1 MTINLLAIII
11 FTKGGNNMI
20 EFGISLSKLNK
31 DSFQGAYIGKIKY
44 EIYCKEKYGEYFSYI
59 EKENKN
65 LVIIVIEK
73 KFKEKLLE
81 KLNIYLV
88 NKRNNNSS
96 KEHFVKENLDVNLEK
111 NISFWR
117 KISKEEVYKFSKLT
131 GDENYIHLTN
141 KPVVQGMFLL
151 NEVIKGIDNF
161 KELEIKFINPIFA
174 DEEIF
179 LQKGERSI
187 LAYSNNKL
195 CFKIIFK

>member
-1 MTINLLAIII
+1 MTIDILAIII

-44 EIYCKEKYGEYFSYI
+44 EIYCKEKDGEYFSYI

-88 NKRNNNSS
+88 KKNNNNSC
-96 KEHFVKENLDVNLEK
+96 EEDFVKENLEK

-131 GDENYIHLTN
+131 GDENYIYLTN

-151 NEVIKGIDNF
+151 NEIIKEIGNF
-161 KELEIKFINPIFA
+161 KELEIKFIKPIFA

-179 LQKGERSI
+179 LQKGDGII

>member
-1 MTINLLAIII
+1 MTIDILAIII

-44 EIYCKEKYGEYFSYI
+44 EIYCKEKDGEYFSYI

-88 NKRNNNSS
+88 KKNNNNSC
-96 KEHFVKENLDVNLEK
+96 EEDFVKENLEK

-131 GDENYIHLTN
+131 GDENYIYLTN

-151 NEVIKGIDNF
+151 NEIIKEIGNF
-161 KELEIKFINPIFA
+161 KELEVKFIKPIFA

-179 LQKGERSI
+179 LQKGDGII

>member
-1 MTINLLAIII
+1 MTIDILAIII

-44 EIYCKEKYGEYFSYI
+44 EIYCKEKDGEYFSYI

-88 NKRNNNSS
+88 KKNNNNSC
-96 KEHFVKENLDVNLEK
+96 EEDFVKENLEK

-131 GDENYIHLTN
+131 GDENYIYLTN

-151 NEVIKGIDNF
+151 NEIIKEIGNF
-161 KELEIKFINPIFA
+161 KELEIKFIKPIFA

-179 LQKGERSI
+179 LQKGEGSI

>member
-1 MTINLLAIII
+1 
-11 FTKGGNNMI
+11 MI

-44 EIYCKEKYGEYFSYI
+44 EIYCKEKDGEYFSYI

-88 NKRNNNSS
+88 KKKNNNSC
-96 KEHFVKENLDVNLEK
+96 EEDFVKENLEK

>member
-1 MTINLLAIII
+1 MTIDILAIII

-44 EIYCKEKYGEYFSYI
+44 EIYCKEKDGEYFSYI

-88 NKRNNNSS
+88 KKNNNNSC
-96 KEHFVKENLDVNLEK
+96 EEDFVKENLEK

-151 NEVIKGIDNF
+151 NEIIKEIGNF
-161 KELEIKFINPIFA
+161 KELEIKFIKPIFA

-179 LQKGERSI
+179 LQKGDGII

>member
-1 MTINLLAIII
+1 
-11 FTKGGNNMI
+11 MI

-44 EIYCKEKYGEYFSYI
+44 EIHCKEKDGEYFSYI

-88 NKRNNNSS
+88 KKRNNNSF

-131 GDENYIHLTN
+131 GDENYIHLTS

-151 NEVIKGIDNF
+151 NEVIKEISNF

-179 LQKGERSI
+179 LQKGEESI